1 MAERKRIGII
11 LPSVNNVLESDFADI
26 VPDGYTYHT
35 TRMPVISTGMTL
47 QSLRDMNES
56 IEDCADLLSHCGM
69 NVLVYGC
76 TSGSFMEGPGYDQ
89 KIIALIES
97 TSGLPAIATAAAS
110 AQAMHFLE
118 LKRISIVTPY
128 PDEVNQTIPAFF
140 EGNGFEVMSITGR
153 SLGVAKS
160 EDIWNDPPDKI
171 AQFAIEH
178 CASEADGL
186 FMSCTSWNAFSVA
199 DQVEQAIGRPVVTSN
214 QATIWA
220 TFRKLGYAQ
229 RLSGH
234 GKLLREGFTVS
245 G

>member
-11 LPSVNNVLESDFADI
+11 LPSVNNVLESDLADI
-26 VPDGYTYHT
+26 VPEGYTYHT
-35 TRMPVISTGMTL
+35 TRMPIISTGMTL

-69 NVLVYGC
+69 DVLAYGC

-89 KIIALIES
+89 KIISLIES

-110 AQAMHFLE
+110 AEAMHFLG
-118 LKRISIVTPY
+118 LKKISIVTPY

-140 EGNGFEVMSITGR
+140 EGNGFDVISITGR
-153 SLGVAKS
+153 GFGVTKAD
-160 EDIWNDPPDKI
+160 DIWRDPPDTI
-171 AQFAIEH
+171 AQFAIQH
-178 CASEADGL
+178 CAPEADGL

-220 TFRKLGYAQ
+220 TFRKLGYMQ
-229 RLSGH
+229 GLSGY
-234 GKLLREGFTVS
+234 GKLLRDGFAVLE
-245 G
+245 